1 MSEIF
6 ILKTFLLK
14 FRLQISI
21 VFIVGL
27 LINLFAYNKYIN
39 TNSTYIL
46 EYQVF
51 NEQKEVPNLQDHIEK
66 YNYLFNCDI
75 YSYSPVCKGNYQLN
89 NFLSCLNQNVC
100 SNEYPVFNLS
110 SHLKVLNEAIASK
123 TNNTIDIKFADY
135 HQIQINFFDISKDEE
150 IEFNVILN
158 ESINY
163 FNSYLNENLFL
174 SFDNFSREIIDS
186 LQSQLNLKN
195 EYFINLQSKNENLKD
210 YLQTIYNLDQLY
222 IETFANDLENFRN
235 NINDIE
241 FKINDEVN
249 FIIQSKPF
257 FSFSKYLALFI
268 LIFFW
273 GVIFF
278 YCLKRNSLSKL

>member
-1 MSEIF
+1 M
-6 ILKTFLLK
+6 
-14 FRLQISI
+14 
-21 VFIVGL
+21 
-27 LINLFAYNKYIN
+27 
-39 TNSTYIL
+39 
-46 EYQVF
+46 
-51 NEQKEVPNLQDHIEK
+51 
-66 YNYLFNCDI
+66 
-75 YSYSPVCKGNYQLN
+75 
-89 NFLSCLNQNVC
+89 
-100 SNEYPVFNLS
+100 S
-110 SHLKVLNEAIASK
+110 SHLKVLNEAISSK
-123 TNNTIDIKFADY
+123 TNNTIDLIFADY

>member
-135 HQIQINFFDISKDEE
+135 HQIQINF
-150 IEFNVILN
+150 
-158 ESINY
+158 
-163 FNSYLNENLFL
+163 
-174 SFDNFSREIIDS
+174 
-186 LQSQLNLKN
+186 
-195 EYFINLQSKNENLKD
+195 
-210 YLQTIYNLDQLY
+210 
-222 IETFANDLENFRN
+222 
-235 NINDIE
+235 
-241 FKINDEVN
+241 
-249 FIIQSKPF
+249 
-257 FSFSKYLALFI
+257 
-268 LIFFW
+268 LIFQKM
-273 GVIFF
+273 
-278 YCLKRNSLSKL
+278 KR